1 MRRHFITVWC
11 YMRLLHLLAGALVI
25 LGVGEASAEGDAD
38 RGQPLTA
45 LCQAC
50 HGPDGNS
57 PAAAFPNIAGQN
69 VQYLLKQMHDIK
81 SNVRSAPLMTG
92 MLAAFNDQQLEDIA
106 AYFSKQNANL
116 GNADPALVELGES
129 IYRSGIKRK
138 QIAACS
144 SCHSP
149 TGSGNGPAV
158 FPALGGQW
166 PEYTEAQLKAFRA
179 GERTNDGD
187 SRMMQMTSFDLSD
200 PEIAAVASY
209 LYGLH

>member
-1 MRRHFITVWC
+1 
-11 YMRLLHLLAGALVI
+11 MRLLHLLAGTLI
-25 LGVGEASAEGDAD
+25 FLGITEARAEGDAE
-38 RGQPLTA
+38 RGQPHTA
-45 LCQAC
+45 LCVAC

-57 PAAAFPNIAGQN
+57 IAATFPNIAGQN
-69 VQYLLKQMHDIK
+69 AQYLLKQMQDFK
-81 SNVRSAPLMTG
+81 SNARSAPLMTG
-92 MLAAFNDQQLEDIA
+92 MLNAFNDQQLEDIA
-106 AYFSKQNANL
+106 AYYSKQKTHR

-138 QIAACS
+138 EIAACS

-149 TGSGNGPAV
+149 TGSGNGPAA
-158 FPALGGQW
+158 FPALAGQW

-187 SRMMQMTSFDLSD
+187 SRMMQMTTLDLTD
-200 PEIAAVASY
+200 PEIKAVSSY

>member
-1 MRRHFITVWC
+1 
-11 YMRLLHLLAGALVI
+11 MRLLHLLAGTLII
-25 LGVGEASAEGDAD
+25 LGITEARAEGDAE

-45 LCQAC
+45 LCMAC

-57 PAAAFPNIAGQN
+57 IAAAFPNIAGQN
-69 VQYLLKQMHDIK
+69 AQYLLKQMQDIK
-81 SNVRSAPLMTG
+81 SNARSAPLMTG
-92 MLAAFNDQQLEDIA
+92 MLNAFNDQQLEDIA
-106 AYFSKQNANL
+106 VYYSKQKTNR

-138 QIAACS
+138 EIAACS

-149 TGSGNGPAV
+149 TGSGNGPAG
-158 FPALGGQW
+158 FPALSGQW
-166 PEYTEAQLKAFRA
+166 PAYTEAQLKAFRA

-187 SRMMQMTSFDLSD
+187 SRMMQMTTLDLSD
-200 PEIAAVASY
+200 PEIEAVASY

>member
-1 MRRHFITVWC
+1 
-11 YMRLLHLLAGALVI
+11 MRLLHLLAGTLVI
-25 LGVGEASAEGDAD
+25 LSIGEASAKGDAE

-45 LCQAC
+45 LCMAC

-57 PAAAFPNIAGQN
+57 IAAAFPNIAGQN
-69 VQYLLKQMHDIK
+69 AQYLLKQMQDIK
-81 SNVRSAPLMTG
+81 SNARSAPLMTG
-92 MLAAFNDQQLEDIA
+92 MLTAFNDQQLEDIA
-106 AYFSKQNANL
+106 AYYSQQKTNR

-138 QIAACS
+138 KIAACS

-149 TGSGNGPAV
+149 TGSGNGPAG
-158 FPALGGQW
+158 FPALSGQW
-166 PEYTEAQLKAFRA
+166 PGYTEAQLKAFRA

-187 SRMMQMTSFDLSD
+187 SRMMQITTLDLSD
-200 PEIAAVASY
+200 PEIAAVSSY